1 MSKRA
6 IEKAYVAYPL
16 DATNR
21 HDIRLNANRV
31 GYQQGYEQ
39 AEKDTIERAAKWI
52 MEFKNQLNVRF
63 PITDAELLEQ
73 FRKEMGTE
81 TN

>member
-52 MEFKNQLNVRF
+52 MDNVRLL
-63 PITDAELLEQ
+63 ITDAEFLEQ
-73 FRKEMGTE
+73 FHKEMGADTD
-81 TN
+81 